1 MLSSLPTPLELGAL
15 AGLCTVAAVA
25 CLWLTS
31 SVKLCM
37 YLGAAAFV
45 LGLCASVAFGYEKM
59 GEAKIQPQLDA
70 AIANINHANAVAA
83 QFQVAES
90 AANAK
95 AAAAIKARNAA
106 LAQLHTNVEA
116 QINAQAAAVRDAP
129 VNPAVVS
136 LLNGAISQSRD
147 GNSPA
152 GPGVDG
158 STAPVTVG
166 DWEHWSGVA
175 IDYYGHCLA
184 VANGLQDYIN
194 GLVAASPAAP

>member
-45 LGLCASVAFGYEKM
+45 LGLCASVAYGYEKM

-70 AIANINHANAVAA
+70 AIADIHRSNVVAA

-106 LAQLHTNVEA
+106 LAKLNANVQG
-116 QINAQAAAVRDAP
+116 QIDAQAAAVRDVP
-129 VNPAVVS
+129 VAPAVVS
-136 LLNGAISQSRD
+136 LLNHAISQSSD
-147 GNSPA
+147 GNPSA
-152 GPGVDG
+152 GSGANDG
-158 STAPVTVG
+158 AAAVTVG
-166 DWEHWSGVA
+166 DWESWSAVA
-175 IDYYGHCLA
+175 IDLYGHC
-184 VANGLQDYIN
+184 VAQVTGLQAYITD
-194 GLVAASPAAP
+194 LVAASPKA